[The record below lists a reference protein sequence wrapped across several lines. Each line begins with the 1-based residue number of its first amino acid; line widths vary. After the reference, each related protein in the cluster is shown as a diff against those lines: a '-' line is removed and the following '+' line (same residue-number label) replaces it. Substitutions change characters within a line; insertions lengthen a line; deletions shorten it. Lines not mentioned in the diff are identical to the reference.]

1 MRNKIKLT
9 ALSLIAS
16 AFLVGCGGSDGD
28 STSTTQTGTFVD
40 APVSGLEYSTSS
52 GISGTTDAAGHF
64 NYTAGDSVTF
74 SVGNVALG
82 SSTATEV
89 VTPMNIANNDTARAS
104 RIAYILQSLDTD
116 GNPTDAVIK
125 LPTKEQL
132 QNLLTAVDL
141 NDDNNVITVMERV
154 KNEVEANLGVDLPD
168 ITIAEAKANMDNYT
182 KQEDTPAPNN
192 NITPETGFTKEF
204 LEKNTIY
211 WLTDGD
217 SNIDV
222 LKFKDGRV
230 YIYTTD
236 GEVETIDGKELKAYY
251 SVDNNHILTLDAE
264 AFGFE
269 GMKEFIKV
277 YSVETTS
284 NGGLKIHLVSD
295 GIEDD
300 DNAYELVKNYD
311 GSNSGTD
318 YFFTNLQDA
327 QDFVKETYNK

>member
-182 KQEDTPAPNN
+182 NQEDTPAPNN
-192 NITPETGFTKEF
+192 NITPETGFTEEF

-211 WLTDGD
+211 WLTDG
-217 SNIDV
+217 IQ
-222 LKFKDGRV
+222 
-230 YIYTTD
+230 
-236 GEVETIDGKELKAYY
+236 
-251 SVDNNHILTLDAE
+251 IL
-264 AFGFE
+264 
-269 GMKEFIKV
+269 M
-277 YSVETTS
+277 Y
-284 NGGLKIHLVSD
+284 
-295 GIEDD
+295 
-300 DNAYELVKNYD
+300 
-311 GSNSGTD
+311 
-318 YFFTNLQDA
+318 
-327 QDFVKETYNK
+327 